1 MSDYYEILGI
11 DRNATK
17 DEIKSAF
24 RKMARKWHPDVNKA
38 PEAEAKFKELGK
50 AYETL
55 MDDDKRATY
64 DRFGE
69 DGLRDAGFNTQGPFA
84 GGFGDLEE
92 VFNTF
97 FGGGFGGGFG
107 FGGSRQRDPNAPQR
121 GDDLR
126 LDITLDFEEAAFGL
140 TREIKID
147 HLETCPTCKGTGAKE
162 GAKPETCKQ
171 CGGQGRIQQTT
182 RTVLGHFT
190 QIVTCP
196 HCHGK
201 GTVISNPCPDCHG
214 EGRRTEEKKIE
225 VKIPAGVDNGS
236 KMRLSHE
243 GDAGTN
249 GGVAGDLY
257 IVIHVNPSH
266 YYQRDGINVITK
278 LDITPAQAILGD
290 TITIKTLD
298 GEKDVT
304 IPPGIQ
310 HGEIVKV
317 RGAGIPNIS
326 KPSQRGDHIVVVS
339 VKIPTHISNNEK
351 VLYEKIYQIE
361 KDRKNSLS
369 AKERIKGMFG
379 K

>member
-11 DRNATK
+11 EKNATK

-55 MDDDKRATY
+55 MDDEKRATY
-64 DRFGE
+64 DRYGE

-92 VFNTF
+92 VFNSF
-97 FGGGFGGGFG
+97 FGGGFG
-107 FGGSRQRDPNAPQR
+107 FGGARRQDPNAPQR

-126 LDITLDFEEAAFGL
+126 LDITLDFEEAVFGL

-147 HLETCPTCKGTGAKE
+147 HLEVCPSCKGTGAKE
-162 GAKPETCKQ
+162 GAKPELCKN
-171 CGGQGRIQQTT
+171 CGGQGRVQQTT

-201 GTVISNPCPDCHG
+201 GTVITNPCQECHG
-214 EGRRTEEKKIE
+214 EGRKETEKKVE
-225 VKIPAGVDNGS
+225 LKIPAGVDNGS

-243 GDAGTN
+243 GDAGIN

-257 IVIHVNPSH
+257 IVIHVNPSS

-278 LDITPAQAILGD
+278 LEITPPQAVLGD

-298 GEKDVT
+298 GEKQIS
-304 IPPGIQ
+304 IPAGIQ
-310 HGEIVKV
+310 NGEIVRVK
-317 RGAGIPNIS
+317 GAGIPSIS
-326 KPSQRGDHIVVVS
+326 KPSLRGDHIVVVS
-339 VKIPTHISNNEK
+339 VKIPAHISNDEK
-351 VLYEKIYQIE
+351 VLYEKLFEIQTG
-361 KDRKNSLS
+361 RKNIS
-369 AKERIKGMFG
+369 AKERIKGMF

>member
-1 MSDYYEILGI
+1 MSDYYEILGV
-11 DRNATK
+11 DKNATK

-55 MDDDKRATY
+55 MDDEKRATY

-84 GGFGDLEE
+84 AGFGDLEE
-92 VFNTF
+92 VFNSF

-107 FGGSRQRDPNAPQR
+107 FGGGRQRDPNAPQR

-126 LDITLDFEEAAFGL
+126 LDISISFEEAVFGL
-140 TREIKID
+140 TREVKID
-147 HLETCPTCKGTGAKE
+147 HMEECPKCKGSGAKE
-162 GAKPETCKQ
+162 GAKPETCKH

-201 GTVISNPCPDCHG
+201 GTVITNPCPECHG
-214 EGRRTEEKKIE
+214 EGRKSVEKKIE

-243 GDAGTN
+243 GDAGIN
-249 GGVAGDLY
+249 GGIAGDLY
-257 IVIHVNPSH
+257 IVIHVNPST

-278 LDITPAQAILGD
+278 LEVSPAQAVLGD
-290 TITIKTLD
+290 TVKIKTLD
-298 GEKDVT
+298 GEKAVT
-304 IPPGIQ
+304 IPPGVQ
-310 HGEIVKV
+310 NGEIVKV
-317 RGAGIPNIS
+317 KGAGIPSIS
-326 KPSQRGDHIVVVS
+326 KPSLRGDHLVVIS
-339 VKIPTHISNNEK
+339 VKIPTRISNDER
-351 VLYEKIYQIE
+351 VLYSKLLELQTGTG
-361 KDRKNSLS
+361 NNTS
-369 AKERIKGMFG
+369 AKERIKGMF

>member
-11 DRNATK
+11 EKTATK

-69 DGLRDAGFNTQGPFA
+69 DGLKNAGFNTQGPFA

-92 VFNTF
+92 VFNSF
-97 FGGGFGGGFG
+97 FGGGGFGG
-107 FGGSRQRDPNAPQR
+107 FGGGRRVDPNAPQR

-126 LDITLDFEEAAFGL
+126 LDIELEFEEAVFGL
-140 TREIKID
+140 NKEIKID
-147 HLETCPTCKGTGAKE
+147 HLETCTSCKGTGAKE
-162 GAKPETCKQ
+162 GAKPEVCKT
-171 CGGQGRIQQTT
+171 CGGTGSIQQTT

-201 GTVISNPCPDCHG
+201 GTVISSPCPDCHG
-214 EGRRTEEKKIE
+214 EGRKSVEKKIE

-236 KMRLSHE
+236 RMRLAHE
-243 GDAGTN
+243 GDAGIN
-249 GGVAGDLY
+249 GGISGDLY
-257 IVIHVNPSH
+257 IVIHVKPSL
-266 YYQRDGINVITK
+266 YYKRDGMNVFTK
-278 LDITPAQAILGD
+278 LDITPAQAVLGD
-290 TITIKTLD
+290 VINIKTLD
-298 GEKDVT
+298 GEKTVSV
-304 IPPGIQ
+304 PAGIQ
-310 HGEIVKV
+310 NGEAVKIK
-317 RGAGIPNIS
+317 GAGIPNLS
-326 KPSQRGDHIVVVS
+326 KPSLRGEHIVVIG
-339 VKIPTHISNNEK
+339 VKTPTHISNEEK
-351 VLYEKIYQIE
+351 ALYQKLYEIQTGRKT
-361 KDRKNSLS
+361 KDSV
-369 AKERIKGMFG
+369 KERIKGVF

>member
-1 MSDYYEILGI
+1 MSDYYEILGV
-11 DRNATK
+11 DKNATK

-24 RKMARKWHPDVNKA
+24 RKMARQWHPDINKA

-69 DGLRDAGFNTQGPFA
+69 EGLNNAGYSSQGPFA
-84 GGFGDLEE
+84 NGFGDLEE
-92 VFNTF
+92 VFNSF
-97 FGGGFGGGFG
+97 FGGGFG
-107 FGGSRQRDPNAPQR
+107 FGGARRQDPNAPQR

-126 LDITLDFEEAAFGL
+126 LDIELEFEEAVFGL
-140 TREIKID
+140 EKEIKID
-147 HLETCPTCKGTGAKE
+147 HLEECPTCKGTGAKD
-162 GAKPETCKQ
+162 GAKPQTCKT
-171 CGGQGRIQQTT
+171 CGGRGSVQQTT
-182 RTVLGHFT
+182 RSILGQFT

-214 EGRRTEEKKIE
+214 DGRKEVEKKLE

-243 GDAGTN
+243 GDSGKN

-257 IVIHVNPSH
+257 IVIHVKPSQ
-266 YYQRDGINVITK
+266 YYKRDGVDVFTK
-278 LDITPAQAILGD
+278 LEITPSQAALGD
-290 TITIKTLD
+290 SVVVKTLD
-298 GEKDVT
+298 GEKEIT
-304 IPPGIQ
+304 IPAGIQ
-310 HGEIVKV
+310 YGEVVKIKN
-317 RGAGIPNIS
+317 AGVPHIS
-326 KPSQRGDHIVVVS
+326 KPSIRGEQVVIVS
-339 VKIPTHISNNEK
+339 IKTPTNLSNDER
-351 VLYEKIYQIE
+351 VLYQKLFEIQKKTVDSKNLKEK
-361 KDRKNSLS
+361 L
-369 AKERIKGMFG
+369 KGVF